1 MCDEENLGVEFDMR
15 EQDMYEM
22 FNILIRDV
30 TDELIKTLNIDF
42 DGSYSVDTRVIPLC
56 GQLNLDVPGRF
67 PVISEPSRVKYND
80 TKIHVDMNEEI
91 VVFMAYISEDIDQ
104 FTELTTILK
113 EDVELNLIKIKM
125 MNDYILGMSTPEEK
139 KYLSC
144 SEQLLKK
151 QIRPSS
157 YINSFSFKV
166 YAFGRAFFYDEFNQG
181 TYLPLLSDEFK
192 KESQK
197 LINDRMMKYDI
208 CINVDKNH
216 EMFKMILSLYHM
228 FDHIYDIS
236 EINKIRKDIIKS
248 KSIYTNRLMKLLDEL
263 TVIYDIWNNIKK
275 EVIKKFPMY
284 ANILKD
290 VRLHCMNMH
299 GKMEVIDKE
308 YKIAGARIPY
318 YDYMYDQSD
327 YCILASMMYSYS
339 NFDGVR
345 IEVQF
350 NIDELLYSH
359 VSTMFKDVTEEE
371 KRFHYEFTL
380 KHEMG
385 HIVHYC
391 EMLYNNDEKTFHMLK
406 HNLEKITKA
415 ETKRWKSLPE
425 DDREDYDYWYYT
437 FLPFE
442 RRANELMGITIEY
455 AYKEH
460 FAEIPLSVKRLL
472 EEEKNK

>member
-1 MCDEENLGVEFDMR
+1 MSVDESLGVEFDIR

-22 FNILIRDV
+22 FKILIRDV

-42 DGSYSVDTRVIPLC
+42 DGSYLVDTRVIPLF
-56 GQLNLDVPGRF
+56 GQLDSDVSGKF
-67 PVISEPSRVKYND
+67 PVISEPSRVNYYD
-80 TKIHVDMNEEI
+80 TEIHVDMNEEI

-151 QIRPSS
+151 QIRPNG
-157 YINSFSFKV
+157 YDTSFNFKL

-197 LINDRMMKYDI
+197 LINDRMMKYDV

-248 KSIYTNRLMKLLDEL
+248 KSVYTNRLMKLLDEL
-263 TVIYDIWNNIKK
+263 TIIYDIWNNIKK

-290 VRLHCMNMH
+290 VRLHCMNAP
-299 GKMEVIDKE
+299 GKMEYIHRKYE
-308 YKIAGARIPY
+308 ITGARVPY
-318 YDYMYDQSD
+318 YDYMFDHSG
-327 YCILASMMYSYS
+327 YCVLASMTHSYS
-339 NFDGVR
+339 SFDGVR
-345 IEVQF
+345 IEVLF

-359 VSTMFKDVTEEE
+359 VSAIFKDVAEEE

-385 HIVHYC
+385 HIVHHC
-391 EMLYNNDEKTFHMLK
+391 EMLHSNDEKTFFILI

-415 ETKRWKSLPE
+415 ETKRWESLPE
-425 DDREDYDYWYYT
+425 EDREDRSYWYYT
-437 FLPFE
+437 YLPFE
-442 RRANELMGITIEY
+442 RRANELMELTIEDV
-455 AYKEH
+455 YKEH